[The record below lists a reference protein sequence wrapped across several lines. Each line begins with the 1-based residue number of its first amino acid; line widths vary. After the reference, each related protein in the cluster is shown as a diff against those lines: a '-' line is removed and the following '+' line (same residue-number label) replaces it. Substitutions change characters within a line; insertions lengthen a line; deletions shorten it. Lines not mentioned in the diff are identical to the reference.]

1 MDDVQELSIHLPV
14 IGNVICTLWD
24 IIHGENRDDGE
35 GSLMYIISQAQSS
48 VKEINDLKRRI
59 GILEEKAKVWDVA
72 EENVQSNWSET
83 DTTLDSYIQNKP
95 TNLITSE
102 DLEAR
107 IKGLEERI
115 TALEGPATT

>member
-1 MDDVQELSIHLPV
+1 
-14 IGNVICTLWD
+14 
-24 IIHGENRDDGE
+24 
-35 GSLMYIISQAQSS
+35 MYIISQAQSS
-48 VKEINDLKRRI
+48 VNEINDLKRRI

-102 DLEAR
+102 DLNITELENR
-107 IKGLEERI
+107 INGLEGRI
-115 TALEGPATT
+115 AALEGPATT